1 LLQQMPSLM
10 RFLTVVV
17 VLAALAAAAVVALAT
32 MVQPNTREM
41 TIRIPANKLDPN
53 AVEPATPAAEP
64 EVAQPAEPVGA
75 EP

>member
-1 LLQQMPSLM
+1 M

-53 AVEPATPAAEP
+53 APAPAAEP
-64 EVAQPAEPVGA
+64 ASQP
-75 EP
+75 

>member
-1 LLQQMPSLM
+1 M

-53 AVEPATPAAEP
+53 APATPAAEP

>member
-1 LLQQMPSLM
+1 MPSLM

-32 MVQPNTREM
+32 MVGPNTREM
-41 TIRIPANKLDPN
+41 TIRIPASKLDPN
-53 AVEPATPAAEP
+53 APEPAAEP
-64 EVAQPAEPVGA
+64 AETGGA